1 MQCKTVSPSVITQV
15 HQWHYQCLEDI
26 AKDRSIS
33 IMDLVPPCFDKHD
46 SKFIFHYDPAGLQQA
61 ITEAVA
67 ADKMKCKSQEEARAD
82 DADFDMSAPAA

>member
-1 MQCKTVSPSVITQV
+1 
-15 HQWHYQCLEDI
+15 
-26 AKDRSIS
+26 
-33 IMDLVPPCFDKHD
+33 MDLVPPCFDKYD

-67 ADKMKCKSQEEARAD
+67 ADKMHFILSAATASVIACCKPAGSQWKMNLKSQEEARAD